1 MTIRDWIEKVYG
13 SDVIHTACELGFV
26 IEDAAEEWLQQEYGD
41 DLDRLAD
48 DLGVSQKA
56 VED

>member
-1 MTIRDWIEKVYG
+1 VYG